1 MAGEKILVV
10 EDQRALA
17 GALQMRLRGLGYSV
31 MAVAKD
37 GAEAIEKASALHPDL
52 ILMEIRLGEG
62 MDGIEAA
69 RQIRAQLDIPAVYV
83 SAYVDRKLLG
93 RARQTLPAG
102 FINKPFTTITLA
114 LFQHQ
119 DKTTQLDYDVVKRAG

>member
-10 EDQRALA
+10 EDQRAVA
-17 GALQMRLRGLGYSV
+17 GVLQMRHRGLGYSV

-37 GAEAIEKASALHPDL
+37 EAEAIEKASALHPDL

-69 RQIRAQLDIPAVYV
+69 RQIRAQLDRPVVYV
-83 SAYVDRKLLG
+83 SAYVDQKLLD
-93 RARQTLPAG
+93 RAPNPPNRV
-102 FINKPFTTITLA
+102 
-114 LFQHQ
+114 H
-119 DKTTQLDYDVVKRAG
+119 